1 MPPAHRSI
9 LHRTKGLMISLIK
22 TVNNTCNSNLKEMMF
37 KLLDE
42 KHLTDNP
49 SDIFRGVSQSLV
61 KIYIVTLDWK
71 GGGFLKMF
79 IIPISL
85 SNLL

>member
-1 MPPAHRSI
+1 
-9 LHRTKGLMISLIK
+9 MISLIK

-49 SDIFRGVSQSLV
+49 SDIFREVSQSLV
-61 KIYIVTLDWK
+61 KIYIVTLDWR
-71 GGGFLKMF
+71 GGGGV
-79 IIPISL
+79 P
-85 SNLL
+85 

>member
-1 MPPAHRSI
+1 
-9 LHRTKGLMISLIK
+9 MISLIK
-22 TVNNTCNSNLKEMMF
+22 TVNNNSNLIKEMMF

-61 KIYIVTLDWK
+61 KIYIVTLDWR

>member
-1 MPPAHRSI
+1 
-9 LHRTKGLMISLIK
+9 
-22 TVNNTCNSNLKEMMF
+22 MMF

-42 KHLTDNP
+42 KHLMDNP

-61 KIYIVTLDWK
+61 KIYIVTLDWR

>member
-1 MPPAHRSI
+1 
-9 LHRTKGLMISLIK
+9 MISLIK
-22 TVNNTCNSNLKEMMF
+22 TVNNNSNLIKEMMF

-61 KIYIVTLDWK
+61 KIYIVTLDWR
-71 GGGFLKMF
+71 GEGSLKC
-79 IIPISL
+79 S
-85 SNLL
+85 

>member
-1 MPPAHRSI
+1 
-9 LHRTKGLMISLIK
+9 MISLIK

-61 KIYIVTLDWK
+61 KIYIVTLDWR

-79 IIPISL
+79 IIPILL

>member
-1 MPPAHRSI
+1 
-9 LHRTKGLMISLIK
+9 MISLIK

-61 KIYIVTLDWK
+61 KIYIVTLDWR

>member
-1 MPPAHRSI
+1 
-9 LHRTKGLMISLIK
+9 
-22 TVNNTCNSNLKEMMF
+22 MMF

-61 KIYIVTLDWK
+61 KIYIVTLDWR

-79 IIPISL
+79 IIPILL
-85 SNLL
+85 SNLLYNNITIIFLVCSHNSIMLDTLVPKTCTWGEDVS

>member
-1 MPPAHRSI
+1 
-9 LHRTKGLMISLIK
+9 
-22 TVNNTCNSNLKEMMF
+22 MMF

-61 KIYIVTLDWK
+61 KIYIVTLDWR
-71 GGGFLKMF
+71 GGGSLKC
-79 IIPISL
+79 S
-85 SNLL
+85 

>member
-1 MPPAHRSI
+1 
-9 LHRTKGLMISLIK
+9 MISLIK

-61 KIYIVTLDWK
+61 KIYIVTLDWR
-71 GGGFLKMF
+71 GGGVLKMF
-79 IIPISL
+79 IIPILL

>member
-1 MPPAHRSI
+1 
-9 LHRTKGLMISLIK
+9 MISLIK

-61 KIYIVTLDWK
+61 KIYIVTLDWR
-71 GGGFLKMF
+71 GGFLKIF
-79 IIPISL
+79 IIPILL

>member
-1 MPPAHRSI
+1 
-9 LHRTKGLMISLIK
+9 MISLIK

-49 SDIFRGVSQSLV
+49 SDIFREVSQSLV
-61 KIYIVTLDWK
+61 KIYIVTLDWR
-71 GGGFLKMF
+71 GGG
-79 IIPISL
+79 SL
-85 SNLL
+85 NVHNSYFTE